1 MGDNGVNTLPD
12 HLIGKLFGAIASPV
26 GTAELDVNVLAFRI
40 AEGGADPA
48 RKPQRQD
55 TETTQTLA
63 RRALSGASPGAPCQL
78 AGGCNTLGKPSTPQ
92 IAPSQEGV
100 PALFGGV
107 VSLDFINAFATN
119 RTKANMNPPPA
130 VPYITEAGT

>member
-1 MGDNGVNTLPD
+1 MGDNDVNTLPD

-48 RKPQRQD
+48 RKP
-55 TETTQTLA
+55 
-63 RRALSGASPGAPCQL
+63 GPPPGAPCQL
-78 AGGCNTLGKPSTPQ
+78 AGGCNTLGKHSTPQ

-107 VSLDFINAFATN
+107 VPLDFINAFATN